1 MHSVSN
7 INTILQ
13 EIATLPPEDQ
23 VYVSEILEKRIQDI
37 KREQLIIRAEEAEV
51 NYRRKKVKKGDAEDL
66 INTISNG

>member
-37 KREQLIIRAEEAEV
+37 KRDQLILRAEEAEV